1 MLRSEFRPWSR
12 EFGLSLGLEAKRFG
26 RSQGQHFGLG
36 WSQGHNINRVLGP
49 GLGVGSVAS
58 ISIAAWTGDG
68 GTAVRGRDARAP
80 DDCRRRHR
88 RLEVYDP
95 RQATVAR
102 DRRVADDRQRP

>member
-12 EFGLSLGLEAKRFG
+12 EFGLSLGLETRRIG
-26 RSQGQHFGLG
+26 RSR
-36 WSQGHNINRVLGP
+36 GHNINRGLGP

-58 ISIAAWTGDG
+58 INIAAFTTGE
-68 GTAVRGRDARAP
+68 TAVRGRDARAP

-88 RLEVYDP
+88 RLEVHDP